1 MGHLLSGA
9 DIQEIMNTSSP
20 APESVPAAPQ
30 VVVMGVS
37 GSGKSTIGA
46 LVADAMNIPF
56 LDGDSLHPL
65 ANIHKMAEGT
75 PLTDEDRWPWLGIV
89 GDELAGASAKGMV
102 IACSALKR
110 AYRDVIRAK
119 APGTIFLHLDGSIE
133 VLSARLEGRSG
144 HFMPPSLLASQLAA
158 LEPLEADERAVVI
171 DVAAG
176 ITAILVEA
184 EAGIRRVLA
193 G

>member
-1 MGHLLSGA
+1 
-9 DIQEIMNTSSP
+9 MNTSQSDS
-20 APESVPAAPQ
+20 EVNSTAPQ

-46 LVADAMNIPF
+46 LVADAMNLPF
-56 LDGDSLHPL
+56 LDGDALHPL

-89 GDELAGASAKGMV
+89 GDELAAASAKGMV

-110 AYRDVIRAK
+110 RYRDVIRAK
-119 APGTIFLHLDGSIE
+119 APGTIFLHLDGTLE

-144 HFMPPSLLASQLAA
+144 HFMPPSLLTSQLAA
-158 LEPLEADERAVVI
+158 LEPLAVDERAVVI
-171 DVAAG
+171 DVSAG

-184 EAGIRRVLA
+184 QAGIGRVLSH
-193 G
+193 